1 MKRSRKGLRRRYGK
15 TRASIGRG
23 WRSVQPHHKYAIVGL
38 VPKLGGGYLKKRH
51 VVGTARDAHEALVEL
66 IRVGEYNHGASGQGR
81 WHHVVLDLSSGKGN
95 LAPIVSE
102 ATLRERAARGQ

>member
-1 MKRSRKGLRRRYGK
+1 VKRSKLRRRYGK

-23 WRSVQPHHKYAIVGL
+23 WRHIEPHHKYAIVSL
-38 VPKLGGGYLKKRH
+38 YRKKGGGHLKQRY
-51 VVGTARDAHEALVEL
+51 VVGRGRDAHEALAEL
-66 IRVGEYNHGASGQGR
+66 FYVRSTPGYNVDYA
-81 WHHVVLDLSSGKGN
+81 VLDLGSGKGS